1 MLSKFDCTLN
11 ICVHLY
17 LKMTR
22 KIESQRF
29 LFTSSRISTEKPLGQ
44 QMDHSAIA
52 NAMASSFKKTK
63 VFGNRTEKVPCSRIR
78 MSFITEPVSLEAEHL
93 SSIANCFA
101 KHSEKVCKKYYVRH
115 FSEREAARLL
125 LWECYQR
132 YTPNQDP
139 VKAGKMRSAA
149 IKKCHVADT
158 GMIETWIKEL
168 VAKIKLVS
176 HDSNVVDANLQKELN
191 KLSRE
196 QGY

>member
-63 VFGNRTEKVPCSRIR
+63 VFGNRTERVPCSRIR
-78 MSFITEPVSLEAEHL
+78 MSFINEPVTLEAEHL

-115 FSEREAARLL
+115 FSERERSSQAIVGVLSEVHAKPRCSKSLQN
-125 LWECYQR
+125 EISCY
-132 YTPNQDP
+132 
-139 VKAGKMRSAA
+139 
-149 IKKCHVADT
+149 
-158 GMIETWIKEL
+158 
-168 VAKIKLVS
+168 
-176 HDSNVVDANLQKELN
+176 
-191 KLSRE
+191 
-196 QGY
+196 